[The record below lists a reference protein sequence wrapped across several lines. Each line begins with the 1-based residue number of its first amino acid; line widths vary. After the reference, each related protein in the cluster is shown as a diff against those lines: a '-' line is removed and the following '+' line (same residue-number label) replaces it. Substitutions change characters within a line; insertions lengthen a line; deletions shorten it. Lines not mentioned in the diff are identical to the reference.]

1 MKWETC
7 LEAVR
12 HCLASPVPLHVVALP
27 TLRVVIPLRATAPPA
42 LLIADPSALH
52 TVALPMPCQ
61 RREKGEVSNGEEKGK
76 GAHESRRRE
85 R

>member
-42 LLIADPSALH
+42 LLIADPPALH
-52 TVALPMPCQ
+52 TVALAPRCPCANALLEK
-61 RREKGEVSNGEEKGK
+61 REGRSEQ
-76 GAHESRRRE
+76 RRRE
-85 R
+85 REGSS